1 MANSLLDAITSP
13 LTGDYRKEKPLSV
26 KAADT
31 AVSLTTPIDSI
42 VEIKEELKKDE
53 PDYLKI
59 GMLGGIEALS
69 IVGPGI
75 APVARTMIRKGADMA
90 RQTDEAIDVASNAPK
105 VVEDPFNKTRPAY
118 KLFVKNDEKL
128 YPLFVNAAD
137 EIPVNQWIEA
147 DFPDVAFKG
156 KTKAGGEGWYV
167 PTKGAKRDKGE
178 KAKKTGD
185 TITIP
190 DEETRQKLIDEGFI
204 TDKAGRTKDAPF
216 GRVTAVAARPGFHA
230 STNPVAEHLGPQ
242 DIKISKDEASKLLDA
257 GINTKAIRTRGDQ
270 YYVKRRAEDQIWAEV
285 EMADDTS
292 DELRSYMS
300 ERGRSDINDKV
311 PKGGSYSYVDGQADG
326 DTWVVGGD
334 MKVSRVLS
342 RDEAKAAQEAAGV
355 KDLPYRDEIEEILG
369 RKFANGGLVGEDMYS
384 GQQDYLLAASSGM
397 QMNEG
402 GVAIDEQ
409 TEAVFKSSRTDVDP
423 VSGNEVPPGSLPE
436 EVRDDIP
443 AMLSEGEYVVPAD
456 VLRFYGVKFFED
468 LRAQA
473 KMGLAEMES
482 NGRIGGEPIEEETGE
497 AGISDEDLMAIMAQ
511 APQEEQAVGAA
522 NGGLMGF
529 QQGGLSFPE
538 YISQPDLSQF
548 GMAGTGSQ
556 GGLEYRKF
564 VNDAGMTMTIPFYNG
579 EPMGMI
585 PPGYTEGEA
594 PTSDEKD
601 AEGWDDNNERLSA
614 AEEMQKRKDRMSG
627 ENGFDLDA
635 IPTDKLAQTAKGLS
649 TMNSVATGLASFA
662 GLPFSALV
670 NTAGAAQ
677 YNDVLDRLEAEDPE
691 AFKESGLQRKGSI
704 FGGESGLFE
713 GLADSGG
720 RLDEKGNPTADGNVG
735 FGDTWLGDL
744 LGFDGKAG
752 VDGLSLK
759 ESFAGKRRTERDDS
773 SSEEPAATA
782 PTELTDAERYERD
795 EARFSSASGD
805 RVDRER
811 QEQRIRDIVSGAIQ
825 PKDADEEREFNTVI
839 SAAAG

>member
-1 MANSLLDAITSP
+1 MARNPRRSDPTGSYRQRVEESDAYENIAGMLPGIGTAMTIT
-13 LTGDYRKEKPLSV
+13 DIE
-26 KAADT
+26 D
-31 AVSLTTPIDSI
+31 
-42 VEIKEELKKDE
+42 ELKKEE
-53 PDYLKI
+53 PNYLKI
-59 GMLGGIEALS
+59 GMLAGTEAIGL
-69 IVGPGI
+69 IPGLGT
-75 APVARTMIRKGADMA
+75 AAKSMIRKGADMA
-90 RQTDEAIDVASNAPK
+90 RQTDEAINVASNVPK
-105 VVEDPFNKTRPAY
+105 VAEDPFKKTRPAY

-190 DEETRQKLIDEGFI
+190 DEETRQKLIDAGFI
-204 TDKAGRTKDAPF
+204 TNKAGRTKNAPF

-270 YYVKRRAEDQIWAEV
+270 YYVKRRAEDQFWAEV

-402 GVAIDEQ
+402 GVATDEQ
-409 TEAVFKSSRTDVDP
+409 MDAVFKSSRTDVDP

-443 AMLSEGEYVVPAD
+443 AMISEGEYVVPAD

-468 LRAQA
+468 LRSQA

-482 NGRIGGEPIEEETGE
+482 NGRIGGEPIEEGTGE
-497 AGISDEDLMAIMAQ
+497 VGISDEDLMAIMAQ
-511 APQEEQAVGAA
+511 APQEEPQQVAA
-522 NGGLMGF
+522 NRGGLMGF

-538 YISQPDLSQF
+538 YIKQPDISQF
-548 GMAGTGSQ
+548 GMAGPDFQ

-564 VNDAGMTMTIPFYNG
+564 VNDAGMTMTIPFFNG

-585 PPGYTEGEA
+585 PPGYTEGDA
-594 PTSDEKD
+594 PTATEE
-601 AEGWDDNNERLSA
+601 AEQDRRDDNDGPVRPPVPV
-614 AEEMQKRKDRMSG
+614 KD
-627 ENGFDLDA
+627 EFDLDA
-635 IPTDKLAQTAKGLS
+635 IPTEKLEQTAKGLS

-670 NTAGAAQ
+670 NTAGVAR

-691 AFKESGLQRKGSI
+691 AFKKSGLERKGSI

-713 GLADSGG
+713 GLKDRS
-720 RLDEKGNPTADGNVG
+720 DEQEGNKPGQD

-744 LGFDGKAG
+744 LGFDGEAG
-752 VDGLSLK
+752 VQGPGLK
-759 ESFAGKRRTERDDS
+759 ESFGGARRTEKDDS
-773 SSEEPAATA
+773 SSEETAAA
-782 PTELTDAERYERD
+782 PETELTDAERYERH
-795 EARFSSASGD
+795 ESMFTSASGD

-811 QEQRIRDIVSGAIQ
+811 QEQRIRDIVSGALQ
-825 PKDADEEREFNTVI
+825 PKDIDEEREFNAVI

>member
-1 MANSLLDAITSP
+1 MAL
-13 LTGDYRKEKPLSV
+13 
-26 KAADT
+26 
-31 AVSLTTPIDSI
+31 
-42 VEIKEELKKDE
+42 
-53 PDYLKI
+53 
-59 GMLGGIEALS
+59 
-69 IVGPGI
+69 
-75 APVARTMIRKGADMA
+75 
-90 RQTDEAIDVASNAPK
+90 
-105 VVEDPFNKTRPAY
+105 
-118 KLFVKNDEKL
+118 
-128 YPLFVNAAD
+128 
-137 EIPVNQWIEA
+137 
-147 DFPDVAFKG
+147 
-156 KTKAGGEGWYV
+156 
-167 PTKGAKRDKGE
+167 
-178 KAKKTGD
+178 
-185 TITIP
+185 
-190 DEETRQKLIDEGFI
+190 
-204 TDKAGRTKDAPF
+204 
-216 GRVTAVAARPGFHA
+216 
-230 STNPVAEHLGPQ
+230 
-242 DIKISKDEASKLLDA
+242 
-257 GINTKAIRTRGDQ
+257 
-270 YYVKRRAEDQIWAEV
+270 
-285 EMADDTS
+285 
-292 DELRSYMS
+292 
-300 ERGRSDINDKV
+300 
-311 PKGGSYSYVDGQADG
+311 
-326 DTWVVGGD
+326 
-334 MKVSRVLS
+334 
-342 RDEAKAAQEAAGV
+342 
-355 KDLPYRDEIEEILG
+355 
-369 RKFANGGLVGEDMYS
+369 
-384 GQQDYLLAASSGM
+384 
-397 QMNEG
+397 NE
-402 GVAIDEQ
+402 DEQ

-511 APQEEQAVGAA
+511 ASQEEPQQVAA
-522 NGGLMGF
+522 KRGGLMGF

-564 VNDAGMTMTIPFYNG
+564 VNDAGMTITIPFYNG

-594 PTSDEKD
+594 PTSDKKD
-601 AEGWDDNNERLSA
+601 AEGWADNDERLSA

-627 ENGFDLDA
+627 DGGFDVA
-635 IPTDKLAQTAKGLS
+635 SIPTDKLAQTAKGLS

-713 GLADSGG
+713 GLAD
-720 RLDEKGNPTADGNVG
+720 LDGDKKKS
-735 FGDTWLGDL
+735 FGDTWLGDF
-744 LGFDGKAG
+744 LGFDGEAG
-752 VDGLSLK
+752 IKEGNPGLRA
-759 ESFAGKRRTERDDS
+759 SFGGARRTERDDS

-795 EARFSSASGD
+795 EARSSSASGD